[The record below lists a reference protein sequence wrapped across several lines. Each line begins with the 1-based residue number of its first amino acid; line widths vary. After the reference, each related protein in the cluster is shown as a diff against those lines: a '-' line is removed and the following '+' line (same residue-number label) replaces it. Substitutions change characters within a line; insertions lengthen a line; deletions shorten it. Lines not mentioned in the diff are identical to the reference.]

1 MTNFSFLEKGF
12 QAIFSDAIIAE
23 KHTFTAPKYA
33 AIMCR
38 TALEKAVFWLYENDS
53 DLTLPNA
60 PILSNLIHEQCFKN
74 ILEPR
79 MFQEI
84 NVVRLNGNNGAHGK
98 SVNQNESLVSLK
110 GLFRFLSFLSK
121 YYSEENP
128 AIPAFDE
135 SLIPD
140 GKENEKTLR
149 ELKAIADELAE
160 QTDKL
165 NKERTHT
172 EELAKENDLLKL
184 QLERQQELVAARK
197 EERRKLPEENK
208 AIPELIP
215 ESVTRKIFIDLLLK
229 EAGWEKMRL
238 GRELEFEV
246 SGMPLSTNPTG
257 IGYVDY
263 VLWGENGLPL
273 AVIEAKR
280 TMVDAHKGR
289 HQAELYANCLEHSTG
304 QRPVIFYT
312 NGFETNIWDDTFYT
326 ERPVAGFYTKDELQL
341 LIDRRKSR
349 KDLRKFK
356 VDTNIVGRPYQLE
369 AIQRVAEAMVT
380 DQVSTGSL
388 RLTQGAAHGLR
399 LKGKS
404 RKALLVMATG
414 SGKTRVS
421 AAIVDMLTK
430 CNWVK
435 RVLFL
440 ADRNALVTQAK
451 NAFKEH
457 LPNLTA
463 IDLTKEKED
472 NGTRL
477 VFSTYPTIMNKIDS
491 LKSENGRFYGPG
503 HFDLI
508 IIDEAHRSVYQKYKA
523 IFDYFDSL
531 LIGLTATPKT
541 EVDRNTYSLFEIEDN
556 NPTFAYELNQ
566 AVEDKFLVP
575 PKAMSVPIKFP
586 REGIRYKDL
595 TEAEKA
601 EYEEKFGDP
610 TKGEAD
616 EEIDSSALNSW
627 LFNTN
632 TVDKVLD
639 YLMTNGLKTQGGD
652 KLGKSIIFARNHNH
666 AIFIE
671 ERFNKNYPEY
681 SGKFLRVIDNYE
693 TKAQD
698 LLETFCLHHEEADPQ
713 IAVSVDMMDTGVDA
727 PRVVNL
733 VFFKPVKSVAKFWQ
747 MIGRGTRLCPDL
759 FAPGEDKKH
768 FQIFDFC
775 ENFEY
780 FNEFPEGI
788 VPTVPKSLS
797 QQLFETKLEIALM
810 LRSIEESTEEDDKLA
825 NSYIDEL
832 HRLIAT
838 LDQQRF
844 VVRKELR
851 LANEFTSRERWENI
865 SKVDFADI
873 CLHLSNLAPIAE
885 KDDEI
890 AKRFDLIVLNLQLAL
905 LLRSNKQVALIGR
918 IGTIGRLLMKK
929 KNIPAV
935 NQQLETI
942 KAVQTDEFWQ
952 EISLKRLEKVRIDLR
967 DLIKFIDTAQKK
979 NVYTNFEDV
988 LNEDGVK
995 VIDILPAYTSMKSY
1009 RERVESFIRNNKDY
1023 LVIHKIQHNIQISH
1037 EELNLLE
1044 KMLFTDGLGTK
1055 ADFQREYGDMPLGKF
1070 IRSLLGLDI
1079 TAANQLFSEFI
1090 QSGNLS
1096 ADQITFINNIISF
1109 LTQNGTIDKAM
1120 LFEPPF
1126 TNIND
1131 QGINGVFDDVMV
1143 GKIVRIIDQVNDNAE
1158 RNFG

>member
-1 MTNFSFLEKGF
+1 
-12 QAIFSDAIIAE
+12 
-23 KHTFTAPKYA
+23 
-33 AIMCR
+33 
-38 TALEKAVFWLYENDS
+38 
-53 DLTLPNA
+53 
-60 PILSNLIHEQCFKN
+60 
-74 ILEPR
+74 
-79 MFQEI
+79 
-84 NVVRLNGNNGAHGK
+84 
-98 SVNQNESLVSLK
+98 
-110 GLFRFLSFLSK
+110 
-121 YYSEENP
+121 
-128 AIPAFDE
+128 
-135 SLIPD
+135 
-140 GKENEKTLR
+140 
-149 ELKAIADELAE
+149 
-160 QTDKL
+160 
-165 NKERTHT
+165 
-172 EELAKENDLLKL
+172 
-184 QLERQQELVAARK
+184 
-197 EERRKLPEENK
+197 
-208 AIPELIP
+208 
-215 ESVTRKIFIDLLLK
+215 
-229 EAGWEKMRL
+229 
-238 GRELEFEV
+238 
-246 SGMPLSTNPTG
+246 
-257 IGYVDY
+257 
-263 VLWGENGLPL
+263 
-273 AVIEAKR
+273 
-280 TMVDAHKGR
+280 
-289 HQAELYANCLEHSTG
+289 
-304 QRPVIFYT
+304 
-312 NGFETNIWDDTFYT
+312 
-326 ERPVAGFYTKDELQL
+326 
-341 LIDRRKSR
+341 
-349 KDLRKFK
+349 
-356 VDTNIVGRPYQLE
+356 
-369 AIQRVAEAMVT
+369 
-380 DQVSTGSL
+380 
-388 RLTQGAAHGLR
+388 
-399 LKGKS
+399 
-404 RKALLVMATG
+404 
-414 SGKTRVS
+414 
-421 AAIVDMLTK
+421 MLTK

-491 LKSENGRFYGPG
+491 LKSEDGRFYGPG

-523 IFDYFDSL
+523 IFDYFDCL

-541 EVDRNTYSLFEIEDN
+541 EVDRNTYSLFEIDDN

-595 TEAEKA
+595 TEVEKA

-610 TKGEAD
+610 TKGEAED
-616 EEIDSSALNSW
+616 EIDSGALNSW

-639 YLMTNGLKTQGGD
+639 FLMTNGLKTQGGD
-652 KLGKSIIFARNHNH
+652 KLGKTILFARNHNH
-666 AIFIE
+666 AMFIE

-693 TKAQD
+693 AKAQD
-698 LLETFCLHHEEADPQ
+698 LLETFCLPQEEADPQ

-747 MIGRGTRLCPDL
+747 MIGRGTRLSPDL
-759 FAPGEDKKH
+759 FAPGEDKKY

-788 VPTVPKSLS
+788 IPTVPKPLS
-797 QQLFETKLEIALM
+797 QQLFETKLEIALI
-810 LRSIEESTEEDDKLA
+810 LRSIDESTEEDDKLA
-825 NSYIDEL
+825 SSYIDEL
-832 HRLIAT
+832 HHLIAT
-838 LDQQRF
+838 LDHQRF

-851 LANEFTSRERWENI
+851 LVNEFTSRERWENI
-865 SKVDFADI
+865 SKGDFADI

-905 LLRSNKQVALIGR
+905 LLRSNKQINLIGR
-918 IGTIGRLLMKK
+918 IETIGRLLMKK

-942 KAVQTDEFWQ
+942 KAIQTDEFWQ
-952 EISLKRLEKVRIDLR
+952 EISIKRLEKVRTDLR

-988 LNEDGVK
+988 LDENGVK
-995 VIDILPAYTSMKSY
+995 EIEILRAYTSMRSY

-1023 LVIHKIQHNIQISH
+1023 LVIYKIRNNIQITH

-1044 KMLFTDGLGTK
+1044 NMLFTDSLGTK
-1055 ADFQREYGDMPLGKF
+1055 ADFQREYGDMPLAKF

-1090 QSGNLS
+1090 QSGNLA

-1131 QGINGVFDDVMV
+1131 QGITGVFDDVMV
-1143 GKIVRIIDQVNDNAE
+1143 GKIVRIIDEVNGNAE